1 MAREYYQSIRGNVP
15 SDRVLNNIV
24 YYYKHYFGLDFGKKG
39 SRGIDQAGY
48 SVHNCS
54 DQKASG
60 VTGKSECEE
69 IDYDTILEL
78 VVDKKYLDAVDSL
91 NTCNDGH

>member
-54 DQKASG
+54 DQKAQVSQA
-60 VTGKSECEE
+60 SQSARRL
-69 IDYDTILEL
+69 ITIQ
-78 VVDKKYLDAVDSL
+78 YR
-91 NTCNDGH
+91 N